1 MQRQITR
8 VGITIM
14 VMLLIVFAQLNYL
27 QIFAADS
34 IASNPANSRRLLQE
48 YSIKRGNIITSDNVT
63 IAESTDTG
71 GRFRFERSYPEEDLF
86 GHTTGFYSILFGNSG
101 IESAYGDELLG
112 ESNVISMQDIEDS
125 LFGSGEQG
133 DNVRVTINSEMQQVA
148 RDALGEQRGSVVAM
162 DPRSGQILAMWNNP
176 SFDPTPLASHESEVQ
191 RQGRAAL
198 DPQSA
203 TSPLV
208 NLATQRGYPPGSTFK
223 VVTAAAALESGEFN
237 PGSTFDDP
245 VSFDLPQTDDT
256 ISNFS
261 GGACTGGGQITLEQ
275 ALTVSC
281 NTTFAEIGQEIP
293 DEIAATSEAFGFNSA
308 LPFDLRTEQST
319 FQEADEDNLPRRSLS
334 AIGQGDVVATP
345 LQMLLVVAAIAN
357 DGEVPRPR
365 LAQEIVDPTG
375 GVVESFSPE
384 TLGEAMSTSTSNTLG
399 GMMRNV
405 VENGSGTA
413 AQIPGVV
420 VAGKTGTAQTTEGAD
435 PHAWFISFAGPDGD
449 DPQIAVAVIVENGGS
464 LGSEATGGQVAAPIA
479 KALIETDKAIRG
491 W

>member
-1 MQRQITR
+1 
-8 VGITIM
+8 
-14 VMLLIVFAQLNYL
+14 
-27 QIFAADS
+27 
-34 IASNPANSRRLLQE
+34 
-48 YSIKRGNIITSDNVT
+48 
-63 IAESTDTG
+63 
-71 GRFRFERSYPEEDLF
+71 
-86 GHTTGFYSILFGNSG
+86 
-101 IESAYGDELLG
+101 
-112 ESNVISMQDIEDS
+112 
-125 LFGSGEQG
+125 
-133 DNVRVTINSEMQQVA
+133 
-148 RDALGEQRGSVVAM
+148 
-162 DPRSGQILAMWNNP
+162 
-176 SFDPTPLASHESEVQ
+176 
-191 RQGRAAL
+191 
-198 DPQSA
+198 
-203 TSPLV
+203 
-208 NLATQRGYPPGSTFK
+208 
-223 VVTAAAALESGEFN
+223 VTAAAALESGEFN